1 MQLDSDLRESI
12 THRLREFD
20 VRRATSTAGLRH
32 AAVALAVVQE
42 GRGAVIPGLA
52 APAGWSEQAALI
64 LTRRHAG
71 LGSHAGQ
78 WALPGG
84 RIDAGE
90 SPRQAALRELSEEV
104 GLVLPEDAVL
114 GELDDFVT
122 RSGYVITPVVV
133 WGGAARELVPQPQEV
148 DSIHRIALSEF
159 LRADAPWLEP
169 IADSP
174 HPVLCMPVGE
184 SWIAA
189 PTAAL
194 LYQFRELCLCGRPTR
209 VAHYEQPLFARR

>member
-20 VRRATSTAGLRH
+20 VRRATGTAGLRH

-64 LTRRHAG
+64 LTRRHTG